1 VPKAER
7 AGDPAPTG
15 QSLATYRKK
24 RTPGKTPEPIP
35 PASKP
40 TKPRRARRLTFV
52 IQEHHATALH
62 WDFRLERDGVL
73 VSWALPKG
81 LPATPEDNYL
91 AVHVEDHPFE
101 YGSFEGTIP
110 PGQYGA
116 GEVTIWDRG
125 TYDVE
130 KWSDRE
136 VMVVLHG
143 TRANGR
149 YVLFATDANNWMI
162 HRMDPAPEGFE
173 PLPATLE
180 PMLAVADE
188 LPRDD
193 GRWAFEFKWDGI
205 RALVWSKGGRAR
217 GRSRNGND
225 ITESFPEL
233 RAVGASMG
241 SRQVVLDGEL
251 VVFDDSKRPSFS
263 RLQHRLG
270 VTQSRDVDRAAKR
283 DPASF
288 VVFDVLH
295 LDGRS
300 TLNDTYDERRALL
313 EDLGRGGATWAL
325 APSIVDLPGAQVLR
339 TAVELGMEGVV
350 AKRRDSPYRPGS
362 RSKEWIKVKAERTQ
376 EAVIGGWTEGNGN
389 RSDTFG
395 ALLLGIPSATAKGK
409 LRFIGKVG
417 TGFSDRARAALL
429 EVLAP
434 LVTDDSVFD
443 EQLTK
448 AILGGPAT
456 WVRPS
461 VVGEVRFT
469 EWTPDERLRHPTWRG
484 VRTDKR
490 PKDVVRE
497 S

>member
-1 VPKAER
+1 VPKAEKA
-7 AGDPAPTG
+7 AGPAPAG
-15 QSLATYRKK
+15 RSLDTYRAK
-24 RTPGKTPEPIP
+24 RTKGKTPEPIP
-35 PASKP
+35 PASKA
-40 TKPRRARRLTFV
+40 TKPRRTRLPTFV

-81 LPATPEDNYL
+81 LPVTPEVNHL

-110 PGQYGA
+110 AGQYGA
-116 GEVTIWDRG
+116 GEVSIWDRG
-125 TYDVE
+125 TYEVE
-130 KWSDRE
+130 KWRDKE

-143 TRANGR
+143 TRAEGR
-149 YVLFATDANNWMI
+149 YVLFPTRGNQWMI
-162 HRMDPAPEGFE
+162 HRMDPAPSGFE

-193 GRWAFEFKWDGI
+193 GRWAYEFKWDGI
-205 RALVWSKGGRAR
+205 RALVWSEGGRAR

-225 ITESFPEL
+225 LTAAFPEL
-233 RAVGASMG
+233 RGVGAAMG
-241 SRQVVLDGEL
+241 THQVVLDGEL
-251 VVFDDSKRPSFS
+251 VVFDESHHPSFS
-263 RLQHRLG
+263 RLQHRIG
-270 VTQSRDVDRAAKR
+270 VTADRDIERAAKR

-300 TLNDTYDERRALL
+300 TLDDTYDERRALL
-313 EDLGRGGATWAL
+313 ETLGPGSGTWAL
-325 APSIVDLPGAQVLR
+325 APSVVDVPGAQVLK

-350 AKRRDSPYRPGS
+350 AKRRDSRYRPGA
-362 RSKEWIKVKAERTQ
+362 RSKEWIKVKAERMQ
-376 EAVIGGWTEGNGN
+376 EAVIGGWTQGNGN
-389 RSDTFG
+389 RRDTFG
-395 ALLLGIPSATAKGK
+395 ALLLGVTSPSTKGK

-417 TGFSDRARAALL
+417 TGFTDRARAELL
-429 EVLAP
+429 EVLGP
-434 LVTDDSVFD
+434 LVTDTTPFD
-443 EQLTK
+443 EPL
-448 AILGGPAT
+448 AAAVLGGPST

-461 VVGEVRFT
+461 IVGEVRFI
-469 EWTPDERLRHPTWRG
+469 EWTPDGKLRHPTWRG
-484 VRTDKR
+484 LRTDKR
-490 PKDVVRE
+490 AKDVVRE